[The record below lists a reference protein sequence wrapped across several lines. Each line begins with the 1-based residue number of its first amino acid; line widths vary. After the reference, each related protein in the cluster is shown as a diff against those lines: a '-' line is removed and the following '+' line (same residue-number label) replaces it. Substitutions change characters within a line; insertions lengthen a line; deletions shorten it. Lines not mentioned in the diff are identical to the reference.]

1 VKVRKGFR
9 KTTRFLSHIQLLKVW
24 DQVCQAGGSM
34 HLRDIIHNDIT
45 IGRWFTP
52 AELSAAVLRHMDD
65 EVKRLRHPRL
75 IVEDSVVYNN
85 WPVEDFP
92 GAFKR
97 VVKGRVKKYAT
108 YLQPDII
115 DAFDLESEGG
125 EEREE
130 E

>member
-1 VKVRKGFR
+1 MPKRGFR

-24 DQVCQAGGSM
+24 DQVCQSGGAK
-34 HLRDIIHNDIT
+34 HLRDIIYDDIT

-52 AELSAAVLRHMDD
+52 SELSAAVLRHMDD
-65 EVKRLRHPRL
+65 EVKRLRHPRI

-97 VVKGRVKKYAT
+97 VLSRRVDKYAS
-108 YLQPDII
+108 YLRPDIR
-115 DAFDLESEGG
+115 DKFDLESEGG

>member
-1 VKVRKGFR
+1 MARKGFR

-24 DQVCQAGGSM
+24 DQVCQNGGSL
-34 HLRDIIHNDIT
+34 HLRDIIYNDIT

-65 EVKRLRHPRL
+65 EVKRLRTPRI
-75 IVEDSVVYNN
+75 IVEDSIVYNN
-85 WPVEDFP
+85 WPIEDFP

-97 VVKGRVKKYAT
+97 ILSRRVSKYAT
-108 YLQPDII
+108 YLRSDIV
-115 DAFDLESEGG
+115 DKFDLELEGG